1 MSDYLLLLKIM
12 TIKSDN
18 ILNVALKLFA
28 NQGYV
33 NTSTSKIA
41 KTAGVSEGLIF
52 RHFGN
57 KEGLLDA
64 IISIGTSSFD
74 QYMEQMQAET
84 NPKKVI
90 TQIIEFPLN
99 IIKENPDYWQLTS
112 SLKFQ
117 TPQIASKYHN
127 PEMIN
132 KVEYILE
139 KAFTELNHPNPKME
153 TKFLFISI
161 MGLGNIIKQ
170 FHNEK
175 EINELINYIKS
186 KYNI

>member
-1 MSDYLLLLKIM
+1 M
-12 TIKSDN
+12 TIKRDN
-18 ILNVALKLFA
+18 ILNVALELFA

-74 QYMEQMQAET
+74 RYLEQMQAET
-84 NPKKVI
+84 DPKKII

-99 IIKENPDYWQLTS
+99 IIKDNPDYWQLTS

-117 TPQIASKYHN
+117 TPEIASRYHN

-139 KAFTELNHPNPKME
+139 NAFTELNHPNPKME

-161 MGLGNIIKQ
+161 MGLGSIIKQ

-175 EINELINYIKS
+175 EINKLINYIKS
-186 KYNI
+186 KYLI

>member
-1 MSDYLLLLKIM
+1 M
-12 TIKSDN
+12 TIKRDN
-18 ILNVALKLFA
+18 ILQVALELFA

-41 KTAGVSEGLIF
+41 EKAGVSEGLIF

-64 IISIGTSSFD
+64 IISIGTSTID
-74 QYMEQMQAET
+74 QYLEQMQSET
-84 NPKKVI
+84 DPKKVI
-90 TQIIEFPLN
+90 NQIIEFPLN
-99 IIKENPDYWQLTS
+99 IIKDNPDYWQLTS

-117 TPQIASKYHN
+117 TPQIASRYHN

-132 KVEYILE
+132 KVEFILE

-161 MGLGNIIKQ
+161 MGLGSIIKQ
-170 FHNEK
+170 IHNEK
-175 EINELINYIKS
+175 EITELINYIKS

>member
-74 QYMEQMQAET
+74 QYLEQMQAET